1 MKKEDRYDV
10 SDSIEAQFEPGSND
24 TVLRNKLGITDLD
37 EMDRAEAQAL
47 VKATDALIHEYGT
60 DHRFCADDICHMH
73 QIWLGDIYEWAGKY
87 RSINIS
93 KDDFPFAMAAQ
104 IPKLMGL
111 FETEQLTNYTPCK
124 FRHRDDVVR
133 ALAEVHTELLL
144 IHPFREGNGR
154 CSRILASIMALQAGL
169 PILDYSLISEKKKLD
184 YIAAVQNGL
193 DRNYNLMDNIFAE
206 IIENSIRAFSS

>member
-1 MKKEDRYDV
+1 
-10 SDSIEAQFEPGSND
+10 
-24 TVLRNKLGITDLD
+24 
-37 EMDRAEAQAL
+37 
-47 VKATDALIHEYGT
+47 
-60 DHRFCADDICHMH
+60 MH
-73 QIWLGDIYEWAGKY
+73 QTWLGDIYEWAGKY

>member
-1 MKKEDRYDV
+1 
-10 SDSIEAQFEPGSND
+10 
-24 TVLRNKLGITDLD
+24 VLRNKLGITDLD